1 MDELKK
7 MKDFFEFGSKLV
19 LSNVQA
25 IPVGLK
31 SDENNLSDHWKL
43 IKGQYGGINFP
54 VIFKQ
59 KHGKKFNDILD
70 TGWINLF
77 LISDRMK
84 KILEENKLAGWKTF
98 SIKLYDKK
106 ENEIFGYQGF
116 SVTGHCGPIN
126 YEKSEIIERRK
137 VPTGP
142 ICKFYK
148 GEYVNLDTW
157 DRSDFFIPEGTC
169 QILITKEVA
178 EILKKHKITN
188 MLLENLADKEINI
201 RLVEKRS

>member
-1 MDELKK
+1 
-7 MKDFFEFGSKLV
+7 MKDFFDFGSKLV

-25 IPVGLK
+25 IPIALK
-31 SDENNLSDHWKL
+31 SDKNDLSDHWKL
-43 IKGQYGGINFP
+43 IKGQYRGISFP

-59 KHGKKFNDILD
+59 KHGKKINDIVD
-70 TGWINLF
+70 TGWVNLF

-84 KILEENKLAGWKTF
+84 KVLEENKLAGWKTF
-98 SIKLYDKK
+98 PIKLYDKK

-116 SVTGHCGPIN
+116 SVTGRSGPIN

-148 GEYVNLDTW
+148 GEHVNLDTW

-169 QILITKEVA
+169 QILITEEVA